1 VRSRLYTGEVLHHR
15 VRPKRNEFRYRVWFL
30 LVDLAELDDLDAR
43 LARFGHNRSASAVV
57 RDADHGPRDGSPLRP
72 WIDVTLGRAGV
83 DLEGGPVFLLAF
95 PRWGPFG
102 FYPVSFW
109 YCYHA
114 DGSLRAVLVEVRN
127 TFGDHHE
134 YLLHD
139 DGRKLD
145 LTRRPEAVKA
155 MHVSPFIEM
164 DARYRFH
171 LTDPGVETEPGSPL
185 DIRIYDEVRGELLLV
200 AQVKLHAQELTDG
213 SISRTLRRL
222 GPMPLRA
229 GVLILYQAG
238 RLLAKGMRWLPR
250 PVPPDE
256 EISL

>member
-30 LVDLAELDDLDAR
+30 YADLAELDDLDAR
-43 LARFGHNRSASAVV
+43 LKRFGHNRAARAVL
-57 RDADHGPRDGSPLRP
+57 RDADHGPRDGTPLRP
-72 WIDVTLGRAGV
+72 WIDGVLTRAGV

-95 PRWGPFG
+95 PRWWAFG

-114 DGSLRAVLVEVRN
+114 DGRLRAVLAEVRN
-127 TFGDHHE
+127 TFGDHHD

-139 DGRKLD
+139 GGRPLD
-145 LTRRPEAVKA
+145 LQHRPEAVKA

-171 LTDPGVETEPGSPL
+171 FTDPGVDAPPGAPL
-185 DIRIYDEVRGELLLV
+185 DIRIYDEVRGDLLLV
-200 AQVKLHAQELTDG
+200 AQVRLVAEELSDQA
-213 SISRTLRRL
+213 IARTFRRL

-229 GVLILYQAG
+229 GVLILAQAG
-238 RLLAKGMRWLPR
+238 RLLAKGLRWLPR
-250 PVPPDE
+250 PGPPKE
-256 EISL
+256 EITL

>member
-1 VRSRLYTGEVLHHR
+1 
-15 VRPKRNEFRYRVWFL
+15 VWFL
-30 LVDLAELDDLDAR
+30 FVDLAELDDLDAR
-43 LARFGHNRSASAVV
+43 LSRFGHNRSAGAVV

-72 WIDVTLGRAGV
+72 WIDEALARADV

-102 FYPVSFW
+102 FYPASFW

-127 TFGDHHE
+127 TFGDHHD

-139 DGRKLD
+139 SGRPLD
-145 LTRRPEAVKA
+145 LSRRHVAVKA

-171 LTDPGVETEPGSPL
+171 LTDPGVEAEPGSPL

-200 AQVKLHAQELTDG
+200 AQVKLHAEELTDR
-213 SISRTLRRL
+213 SISRTLWRL

-229 GVLILYQAG
+229 GALILFQAG
-238 RLLAKGMRWLPR
+238 RLLAKGIRWLPR
-250 PVPPDE
+250 PAVPDE
-256 EISL
+256 EITL